1 MAVYSFLLCVKYTQ
15 NKLKLKIPKFVVYEM
30 IKKIDKRS
38 FIVKLE
44 FQPTSKRKRRYTEE
58 DSDSESGSLLGESEV
73 EYDNEE
79 ENDSYEKDY

>member
-1 MAVYSFLLCVKYTQ
+1 MKYTQ

-44 FQPTSKRKRRYTEE
+44 CQPTSKRKRRYTEE